1 MNSKVIVRN
10 CREYDPD
17 EVYRLISEIY
27 TRSDGPDVSN
37 KKVLLKPNVLIDCDP
52 AKCVT
57 THPVV
62 VEAMIKF
69 LQERNATV
77 IVGDSPG
84 IHFRGFKSEK
94 SGIYQVCQK
103 TGAKWIDFMKDQTD
117 ISLGSRKIKIA
128 SAAKEADIIISLPK
142 LKTHQL
148 TYFTGAVKNS
158 LGLVPGFVKTKQHA
172 IHSDRDSFSA
182 FLIDLNIAVAPGF
195 YLMDGIMGMEG
206 EGPGQGTPVN
216 TGVLIGSTNPLAVD
230 ITACKI
236 VDYDPMIVPTN
247 SIALSKGVWLKDE
260 KDIEYDGP
268 PLESLIMKNF
278 KRIAHASN
286 GNVVVRFLMHRLRS
300 VRSLQVKPV
309 FIHDKCIGCRE
320 CIKICSMNALAM
332 HPVKKNW
339 VVLTD
344 NKCIRCFCCSEICQS
359 NAIQVRRNFFGY
371 GVLKKTYSAVRRLF

>member
-1 MNSKVIVRN
+1 
-10 CREYDPD
+10 
-17 EVYRLISEIY
+17 
-27 TRSDGPDVSN
+27 
-37 KKVLLKPNVLIDCDP
+37 
-52 AKCVT
+52 
-57 THPVV
+57 
-62 VEAMIKF
+62 
-69 LQERNATV
+69 
-77 IVGDSPG
+77 
-84 IHFRGFKSEK
+84 
-94 SGIYQVCQK
+94 
-103 TGAKWIDFMKDQTD
+103 MKDQTD

-247 SIALSKGVWLKDE
+247 SIALSRGVWLKEE

-332 HPVKKNW
+332 HPIKKNW